1 MDLGHAAVASRL
13 GDALLS
19 LISCFKRLTNQ
30 ISRLYLESF
39 TYEVFPM
46 KSIKVLLPS
55 ITAILLLSTSSAYA
69 LSLGQLA
76 RMSPSQKKQAQ
87 QYFRTHS
94 LDFSS
99 VFKRYHPGPY
109 WILKNKSAF
118 RLTPRQIQGEVQL
131 KNEMAMRT
139 IEDSSALQHAYD
151 KYKKDASTAHPTLAM
166 IKSDIIR
173 VGKAETQLAWEM
185 VPYHLQGYALLNPAQ
200 KATYTQLSAKTWAQ
214 HHRTP
219 DKRAGGQ

>member
-1 MDLGHAAVASRL
+1 
-13 GDALLS
+13 
-19 LISCFKRLTNQ
+19 
-30 ISRLYLESF
+30 
-39 TYEVFPM
+39 
-46 KSIKVLLPS
+46 
-55 ITAILLLSTSSAYA
+55 
-69 LSLGQLA
+69 
-76 RMSPSQKKQAQ
+76 
-87 QYFRTHS
+87 
-94 LDFSS
+94 
-99 VFKRYHPGPY
+99 
-109 WILKNKSAF
+109 
-118 RLTPRQIQGEVQL
+118 
-131 KNEMAMRT
+131 MRT